1 MDITSQSIYAH
12 SDTHRSHHSD
22 EFIHLESRPISPIS
36 HLSNISSLPS
46 TPSIISDTEFPRNVP
61 ITLPDHI
68 ISSYYQ
74 FPSFLNPNP
83 VTNMSYNTH
92 NPLLDMPP
100 RGDRRAPKK
109 FTGKYDEVAQFI
121 SKYKRLLDQYQVT
134 SDADRCEGVLEYC
147 SKSVREFIETS
158 PHYTSGDWDKL
169 EAHILK
175 YYDAEKEE
183 MKYNLGKFLN
193 FLVLKVRIIF
203 PTSKVGNSITE
214 TICLSLDILMLI
226 SI

>member
-1 MDITSQSIYAH
+1 MNITSQSIYAP
-12 SDTHRSHHSD
+12 SDNHHSHHSD

-36 HLSNISSLPS
+36 HLSSISSPLS
-46 TPSIISDTEFPRNVP
+46 APSIISETEFPQNIP

-74 FPSFLNPNP
+74 FPSLLNHNLDI
-83 VTNMSYNTH
+83 NMNHNTH

-121 SKYKRLLDQYQVT
+121 NKYKRLLDQYQVT
-134 SDADRCEGVLEYC
+134 SDVDRCEGVLEYC

-158 PHYTSGDWDKL
+158 PHYISGDWDQL

-183 MKYNLGKFLN
+183 MKYNLGKFLK
-193 FLVLKVRIIF
+193 FLS
-203 PTSKVGNSITE
+203 T
-214 TICLSLDILMLI
+214 
-226 SI
+226 